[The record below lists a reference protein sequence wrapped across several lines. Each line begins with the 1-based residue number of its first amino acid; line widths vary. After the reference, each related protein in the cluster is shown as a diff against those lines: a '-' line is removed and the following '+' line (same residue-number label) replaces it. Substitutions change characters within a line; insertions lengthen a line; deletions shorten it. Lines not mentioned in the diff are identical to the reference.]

1 MKPTPE
7 MEARGM
13 KAYEQVRAFERLQS
27 WRLPVAL
34 TAPVILLGGVGAAAW
49 TTDHHPL
56 AWVNFIAAILLA
68 WMARF
73 QWKQLAARHANNL
86 RLLANLKA
94 EYGEELPWVQVEN
107 HFAQLEKLKREIA
120 EGRHVENGK
129 L

>member
-1 MKPTPE
+1 
-7 MEARGM
+7 
-13 KAYEQVRAFERLQS
+13 
-27 WRLPVAL
+27 
-34 TAPVILLGGVGAAAW
+34 VGAAAW